1 MTNLETDSKSD
12 RILVVD
18 DLPDNLELVEA
29 ILEGSGYEI
38 ICVQSGE
45 AALEAIYSFPPDLVL
60 LDVMMPKMDGYEVT
74 RRIRED
80 KSLPYIPILLTTA
93 HNQPSVVRGLDAGA
107 DDFIRKPV
115 EIDELMA
122 RVRSLLR
129 LKNSIDEQVEIL
141 RQRDDFVARLTHD
154 LRTPLVAANRVLQFC
169 LEGAFGEAP
178 SDMKTAIANI
188 LENNKNLLQMTNT
201 LLEVYRHEAGHKSL
215 TPAAIDLQ
223 ALVENVASELK
234 PLSSEKGLDLRL
246 NFDADASFR
255 VIGDRLELRRIVT
268 NLLSN
273 AIKFTD
279 QGFVAIR
286 LSTTTDE
293 TLSPPQRWVQMEV
306 QDSGPGIA
314 PEDQTQIFEW
324 FRPGKH
330 RRSGSG
336 LGLHLSRRIAEMHS
350 GTLNVKSQ
358 LGTGS
363 CFVLS
368 LPAAEM
374 NER

>member
-1 MTNLETDSKSD
+1 MTNAEADSRAN

-38 ICVQSGE
+38 LCVESGE
-45 AALEAIYSFPPDLVL
+45 AALAAIHDNPPDLVL
-60 LDVMMPKMDGYEVT
+60 LDVMMPRMDGYEVT

-80 KSLPYIPILLTTA
+80 KNLPYIPILLTTA
-93 HNQPSVVRGLDAGA
+93 HNQPSVVKGLDVGA

-129 LKNSIDEQVEIL
+129 LKNSIDEQTEIL

-169 LEGAFGEAP
+169 LEGAFGAAP
-178 SDMKTAIANI
+178 TDMQTAIANV

-215 TPAAIDLQ
+215 TPSTVNLTD
-223 ALVENVASELK
+223 LVENVASELE
-234 PLSSEKGLDLRL
+234 PLASEKGLELKL
-246 NFDADASFR
+246 SFDRSRAYN

-268 NLLSN
+268 NVLSN

-279 QGFVAIR
+279 QGYVQICLDISAQVNSERQI
-286 LSTTTDE
+286 
-293 TLSPPQRWVQMEV
+293 QRWVQLKVE
-306 QDSGPGIA
+306 DSGPGISSEEQA
-314 PEDQTQIFEW
+314 EIFEW

-330 RRSGSG
+330 RRSGRVG
-336 LGLHLSRRIAEMHS
+336 LG
-350 GTLNVKSQ
+350 
-358 LGTGS
+358 
-363 CFVLS
+363 
-368 LPAAEM
+368 
-374 NER
+374 

>member
-1 MTNLETDSKSD
+1 MTNLETENKTDK
-12 RILVVD
+12 ILVVD

-38 ICVQSGE
+38 TCVQSGE
-45 AALEAIYSFPPDLVL
+45 AALDAVYRTLPDLVL

-74 RRIRED
+74 RRLRED

-93 HNQPSVVRGLDAGA
+93 HNQPSVVKGLDAGA

-169 LEGAFGEAP
+169 LEGAFGQAP
-178 SDMKTAIANI
+178 DDMQIAIANI
-188 LENNKNLLQMTNT
+188 LDNNKNLLQMTNT

-215 TPAAIDLQ
+215 TPATIDLRE
-223 ALVENVASELK
+223 LVENVASELK
-234 PLSSEKGLDLRL
+234 PLSSEKGLELKL
-246 NFDADASFR
+246 SSSADRSYR
-255 VIGDRLELRRIVT
+255 VIGDRLELRRIIT
-268 NLLSN
+268 NILSN

-279 QGFVAIR
+279 QGFIEVRLETSSQELAGSSQSSWVQVAI
-286 LSTTTDE
+286 
-293 TLSPPQRWVQMEV
+293 
-306 QDSGPGIA
+306 QDTGPGIP
-314 PEDQTQIFEW
+314 PEEQVQIFEW

-350 GTLNVKSQ
+350 GSLTVKSQ
-358 LGTGS
+358 LGEGS
-363 CFVLS
+363 CFILA
-368 LPAAEM
+368 LPMAEAS
-374 NER
+374 